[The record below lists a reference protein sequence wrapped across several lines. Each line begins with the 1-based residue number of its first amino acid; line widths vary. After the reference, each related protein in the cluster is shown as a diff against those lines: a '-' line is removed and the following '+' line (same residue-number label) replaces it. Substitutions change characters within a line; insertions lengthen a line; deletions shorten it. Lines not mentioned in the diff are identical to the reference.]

1 MSQNRWCWGCFH
13 RDVWWH
19 TDALRSLRR
28 TDQHTRGNVLQAH
41 FWLPP
46 CEGLTVRPKHPVISS
61 CWAFPSCLL
70 SLLPEVLSS
79 ILLNKSDSLCSMW
92 WLTHPLLGTGLA
104 LISDALTLLVPVF
117 LDHSITQGL
126 NYVPPSPWLLYP
138 DIMFCCYFCSRY
150 PGSLVA
156 RISSSV
162 AEECWW
168 MRKGINEQTSI
179 FASDI

>member
-1 MSQNRWCWGCFH
+1 MAYWCPSQPQAYRPA
-13 RDVWWH
+13 H
-19 TDALRSLRR
+19 TGKCSSGTLLAASLWR
-28 TDQHTRGNVLQAH
+28 AH
-41 FWLPP
+41 SEAKTSSDLKLLSVSLLP
-46 CEGLTVRPKHPVISS
+46 L
-61 CWAFPSCLL
+61 W

-79 ILLNKSDSLCSMW
+79 ILLNRSGCLCSMW

-156 RISSSV
+156 QISSSD

-168 MRKGINEQTSI
+168 MRKGINKQTSI